1 MEGGKAMFQHVLVA
15 IDGSENS
22 LRAADIAIELA
33 SLLHARLAI
42 LSVEETSPFY
52 VATREES
59 QREHLEAV
67 EHFEKLLAPLRR
79 RAEHHG
85 VQVNSVVRSGHEV
98 QAILDALGEQ
108 GSDLLV
114 LGHQGH
120 SGIWETF
127 LGSTADKL
135 VNHAPCSV
143 LVIRPKTGRLLFK
156 RLLIALDGSPLSWQ
170 AFQVSLQL
178 AKVLGAPLHAVSV
191 IEGPTAPPP
200 PNPSAIRSEGQ
211 VWDWIAYYQQV
222 QARASAQA
230 QLAGVTLET
239 TTREGHAGS
248 VLTASIREG
257 SYDLLILGAT
267 GQEQPWSNTIG
278 GTAHKVANE
287 TPCAILLVRPPVSQ
301 QRVRDLMETQ
311 VASVRPNAPL
321 SEVIMY
327 LIERGV
333 KLLVVTDEEQHVS
346 GVITLGHLLTQQ
358 DAYRHLD
365 LLQMTDDAAK
375 VAEFLLQFLTT
386 EKTAADVM
394 ISHPFVLTESTTTEN
409 AARWMTVQHVTRM
422 PVVDANGKLVGMVD
436 QAHLLRYYTDLPEIS
451 ERQAGTTGAQRT
463 PHPRTIGETDLFQ
476 VPLVAQGTPLFE
488 VLRRVQETPLRR
500 VVVIDDDGKA
510 VGVIANRDILASRG
524 LATQRNPL
532 LALAGRFS
540 LRLPE
545 EVFRRR
551 STSGLQTARQV
562 MRPHLFAVTPETLV
576 AEAVRLMLA
585 HQMKR
590 LVVVDEAGMPLGL
603 VDRQQLL
610 RSLVEG
616 SASST

>member
-1 MEGGKAMFQHVLVA
+1 MFQHMLVA
-15 IDGSENS
+15 IDGSESS

-42 LSVEETSPFY
+42 LSVEETSPSY

-59 QREHLEAV
+59 QREHREAV

-79 RAEHHG
+79 RAEQHG

-98 QAILDALGEQ
+98 QAILDALGER